1 MDHESKLV
9 WFGFLYIS
17 EFSVDLDVYEVEFV
31 EIDRS
36 LSGLCEW
43 YNSGRHVFA

>member
-17 EFSVDLDVYEVEFV
+17 EFSVDLDVYA
-31 EIDRS
+31 
-36 LSGLCEW
+36 SGIIAEDMCLH
-43 YNSGRHVFA
+43 NMLTD